1 MGIQPEWIKLRGARV
16 NNLKNIS
23 VDIPLKKFTIV
34 TGVSGSGKSSLAFDT
49 LYAEGQ
55 RRYVESLSTYTR
67 QFLEKMAKPDID
79 SIDHIA
85 PSIAL
90 EQKNHVMNSRSTVA
104 TQSELYDYFRVLY
117 SKVGHTYC
125 VKCDEEVKAENPQS
139 VVNGLI
145 QSYLNARC
153 YIVSPVENKQ
163 ANKKNW
169 NDFRKNTLQLGFERI
184 LIQNSKNFEQYELSN
199 LEKPPEEFDKIF
211 IVIDRMSISNE
222 NSRLLESIE
231 AAFEQGSGLMNVILV
246 QEPKWKSL
254 QFSNKFVCQKCGE
267 AYSKPEAHLF
277 SFNSA
282 LGACSECAGFGF
294 NLELDE
300 DLIVPDKNKTI
311 RNGAIDPFTKP
322 AYTDWHDD
330 LMKFC
335 EKNKI
340 STIKKYSDLSK
351 EHKNLIWNGDGS
363 KKGFQGI
370 QACFDELKSWKYK
383 VHVRVFIRRYQTAR
397 ICSTCKGARLKPN
410 ALNVYLVYEKDSKKN
425 RINISELAS
434 MSIKNCNSLFQ
445 FLQTEKTA
453 LTRFE
458 KDAAKDILMQI
469 SGRLNFLDDVG
480 VGYLTLNRLS
490 KTLSGGECQ
499 RISLATQ
506 LGNKLC
512 STLYVLDEP
521 SIGLHPADTSKLIKL
536 MHQLRDHGNT
546 LVVVEHDLDVIAAA
560 DYMVELGPHA
570 GSRGGEV
577 IVQDELNKAAKAGGC
592 LTGKYLSGAFSIE
605 PRRTQ
610 RKVSPQKF
618 KIVGACEN
626 NLKDITVEFPI
637 HQLIAVTGLSG
648 SGKTTLIHKTIHN
661 ALARLYR
668 RENLE
673 VGRFQRLYGADLFED
688 VVLLDQKPIGKSA
701 RSNPAT
707 YLKIWDD
714 IRKIYSNQSL
724 SLRRGYTPQYFSF
737 NIDGG
742 RCPVCKGEGEITL
755 DMHFMAELKLPCEEC
770 EGKKFKK
777 AVLEV
782 EYKRK
787 NIYDI
792 LCTTID
798 ECIDLFRE
806 YPSVSSKLQ
815 IMKKV
820 GLGYLALGQSSTTL
834 SGGEAQRLKVA
845 SILLEKTSSNMLY
858 IFDEPTTGLHID
870 DVKKL
875 LDVLHDLV
883 DQKNTVL
890 VIEHNLE
897 LISQADYIIDLGPGG
912 GDNGGKLVVSG
923 TPEEVMNCDASLTG
937 NYLKK
942 MKSNPAHRILLP
954 S

>member
-1 MGIQPEWIKLRGARV
+1 MGNLPEWIRLRGARV
-16 NNLKNIS
+16 NNLKNIN
-23 VDIPLKKFTIV
+23 VDIPLKKFTII

-117 SKVGHTYC
+117 SKVGRTFC
-125 VKCDEEVKAENPQS
+125 PNCNLEVRAENPQTVAS
-139 VVNGLI
+139 SLSPHI
-145 QSYLNARC
+145 QKRC
-153 YIVSPVENKQ
+153 YVLANIDPKMVS
-163 ANKKNW
+163 KKNRLE
-169 NDFRKNTLQLGFERI
+169 FKKNTLQQGFERI
-184 LIQNSKNFEQYELSN
+184 LIRTKKTQDVVEIST
-199 LEKPPEEFDKIF
+199 LEEAPEDFLDIYL
-211 IVIDRMSISNE
+211 VIDRMTIEPE
-222 NSRLLESIE
+222 NARMLEAIE
-231 AAFEQGSGLMNVILV
+231 AAFLLGSGLMTIALV
-246 QEPKWKSL
+246 FDPKWEYL
-254 QFSNKFVCQKCGE
+254 RFSNRFECQKCSE
-267 AYSKPEAHLF
+267 PFSKPEAHLF

-282 LGACSECAGFGF
+282 LGACSACSGFGF

-300 DLIVPDKNKTI
+300 ALLIPDKAKTI
-311 RNGAIDPFTKP
+311 RNGAVDPFTKP
-322 AYTDWHDD
+322 AYTEWHDD

-340 STIKKYSDLSK
+340 NTGKRWIDLTKDQKK
-351 EHKNLIWNGDGS
+351 LIWEGDGG

-370 QACFDELKSWKYK
+370 TACFEELKSWKYK
-383 VHVRVFIRRYQTAR
+383 LHVRVFIRRYQTPR
-397 ICSTCKGARLKPN
+397 ICGTCNGARLKPT
-410 ALNVYLVYEKDSKKN
+410 ALNVKLVYKKN
-425 RINISELAS
+425 DQEERVNISELS
-434 MSIKNCNSLFQ
+434 GKSIHDCNELFTQ
-445 FLQTEKTA
+445 ILNEKSS

-458 KDAAKDILMQI
+458 RDAAKDVLAQI
-469 SGRLNFLDDVG
+469 AGRLRFLDEVG

-546 LVVVEHDLDVIAAA
+546 LIVVEHDLDVIASA
-560 DYMVELGPHA
+560 DYMIELGPLA

-577 IVQDELNKAAKAGGC
+577 IVQDSLEKASLQQSC
-592 LTGKYLSGAFSIE
+592 LTGKYLSGAFFIE
-605 PRRTQ
+605 KRRTQ
-610 RKVSPQKF
+610 RSKSDKVF
-618 KIVGACEN
+618 KIIGASEN
-626 NLKDITVEFPI
+626 NLQNVTVEFPRN
-637 HQLIAVTGLSG
+637 QLIMVTGLSG
-648 SGKTTLIHKTIHN
+648 SGKTTLIHKTLHN

-673 VGRFQRLYGADLFED
+673 VGKFQKIYGADLFED

-707 YLKIWDD
+707 YLKLWDD
-714 IRKIYSNQSL
+714 VRKIYSNQSL

-737 NIDGG
+737 NADGG
-742 RCPVCKGEGEITL
+742 RCPICKGEGEITL

-770 EGKKFKK
+770 EGMKFKK

-782 EYKRK
+782 EFKKK

-798 ECIDLFRE
+798 ECIEIFRE
-806 YPSVSSKLQ
+806 YPSVTSKLQ
-815 IMKKV
+815 ILKKV
-820 GLGYLALGQSSTTL
+820 GLGYLQLGQSSTTL
-834 SGGEAQRLKVA
+834 SGGESQRMKIA
-845 SILLEKTSSNMLY
+845 SILQEKTSSNMLY
-858 IFDEPTTGLHID
+858 IFDEPTTGLHLD

-875 LDVLHDLV
+875 LNVLHDLV
-883 DQKNTVL
+883 DQKNTVI

-897 LISQADYIIDLGPGG
+897 LIAQADWVIDLGPGG
-912 GDNGGKLVVSG
+912 GINGGNLIVAG
-923 TPEEVMNCDASLTG
+923 TPEDVMSCEASLTG
-937 NYLKK
+937 TYLRK
-942 MKSNPAHRILLP
+942 MQSNPSHRILLP
-954 S
+954 N